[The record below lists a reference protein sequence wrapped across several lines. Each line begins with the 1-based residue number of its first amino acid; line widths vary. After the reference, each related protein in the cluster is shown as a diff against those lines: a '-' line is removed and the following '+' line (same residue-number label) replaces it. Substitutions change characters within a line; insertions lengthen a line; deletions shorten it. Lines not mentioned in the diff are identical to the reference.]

1 MVREGLREKY
11 QVRKRKG
18 LFQVKHGQRLTNKV
32 PPVKRGYFILM
43 DPAPGTLFNTLFYIP
58 PFTLN

>member
-1 MVREGLREKY
+1 MVREGLRERN
-11 QVRKRKG
+11 QIRKRQG
-18 LFQVKHGQRLTNKV
+18 LFQVKFGRRSTSKV

-58 PFTLN
+58 PFTHY